1 MTQRKRASASAAA
14 PNSRSLK
21 WLHQFETV
29 SYRRGDKTLE
39 QKVEVFGDFY
49 DGTEHVLN
57 CIDKF
62 MDQHT
67 SENLD
72 IALFLLQDVFK
83 PLQETLEKG
92 VKQIHL
98 STDMNLLRQQKATFI
113 LKYVIPKIYNHH
125 NFAETKEI
133 LCRSIT
139 GILILIRELFFV
151 HLRDP
156 DNTSNL
162 EKYFKA
168 KEFLANITLQ
178 IWAVVYCKHGIPFVE
193 DQTLPYLRQLAML
206 DVFDK
211 NWSVA
216 GSWEQS
222 IRLLEE
228 RFGNLPRI
236 SSDKSLDETSEIIEQ
251 SRNSLRC
258 QQLCADYPRAVDYY
272 LEERRDHDL
281 MYQYSPKCSAYMC
294 SEIETPNQPHRLRC
308 YRCYYFHWCS
318 PACRDYSE
326 EVQDVH
332 TSYCKGCPG
341 TKVKECRVQMN
352 EYLNIHDATVQRTDK
367 VKCHACGLQ
376 KEYSQFME
384 RCSKCKAKYYCSK
397 SCQRWDWYQGNHRLN
412 CKSPL

>member
-1 MTQRKRASASAAA
+1 MTRRKRASAAA
-14 PNSRSLK
+14 PNPRSLK

-39 QKVEVFGDFY
+39 HKVEVFGDFY
-49 DGTEHVLN
+49 NGTEHVLQ
-57 CIDKF
+57 CIDAF
-62 MDQHT
+62 LDQHT

-72 IALFLLQDVFK
+72 IAFFLLQDVMK
-83 PLQETLEKG
+83 PLEETLEQG

-98 STDMNLLRQQKATFI
+98 SDDMNLLRQQKSTFI
-113 LKYVIPKIYNHH
+113 LKYVVPKIYYHH
-125 NFAETKEI
+125 NFADIKQI

-151 HLRDP
+151 HRRDQN
-156 DNTSNL
+156 NTSNL
-162 EKYFKA
+162 VKHFKA

-178 IWAVVYCKHGIPFVE
+178 IWSEVYYKHGIPFVE

-216 GSWEQS
+216 GGWEQS
-222 IRLLEE
+222 ILLLEE
-228 RFGNLPRI
+228 HFGSLPRI
-236 SSDKSLDETSEIIEQ
+236 SSDKSLDETSEIIER

-258 QQLCADYPRAVDYY
+258 QQLRAEYPLAVDYY
-272 LEERRDHDL
+272 LEERRDRDL

-294 SEIETPNQPHRLRC
+294 SEIETSNQPHRLRC

-332 TSYCKGCPG
+332 TSYCKECPG
-341 TKVKECRVQMN
+341 SKVKECRAQMS
-352 EYLNIHDATVQRTDK
+352 EYLNILDATVQRTDK
-367 VKCHACGLQ
+367 VKCHGCGLQ

-412 CKSPL
+412 CKCPP